1 MLLEQIAKRADIN
14 YEATLTGFKWV
25 SRVPNLLF
33 GYEEAL
39 GYCVDPQN
47 VKDKDGISAAAMFVE
62 MMAFLAQSN
71 RTPWDILDEL
81 ALTHGHHATDQVVV
95 RVTQIVQVDE
105 VMKNLRNN
113 PPKTLGTLKV
123 NKIDDLAAGSG
134 DLPATDAIVIH
145 LSGNSE
151 VENAR
156 AIIRPSGTEPK
167 IKCYLEV
174 VVRNND
180 LLIARQISEK
190 ALQALVKDAAPLLN
204 GGN

>member
-1 MLLEQIAKRADIN
+1 
-14 YEATLTGFKWV
+14 
-25 SRVPNLLF
+25 
-33 GYEEAL
+33 
-39 GYCVDPQN
+39 VDPQN

-81 ALTHGHHATDQVVV
+81 ALNHGHHATDQVVV
-95 RVTQIVQVDE
+95 RVTETAQVGL
-105 VMKNLRNN
+105 VMSGLRTS
-113 PPKTLGTLKV
+113 PPKLLGGMAV
-123 NKIDDLAAGSG
+123 SRIDDLDLGFG
-134 DLPATDAIVIH
+134 NLPATDAIVIH

-151 VENAR
+151 VEKAR

>member
-1 MLLEQIAKRADIN
+1 MA
-14 YEATLTGFKWV
+14 V
-25 SRVPNLLF
+25 SR
-33 GYEEAL
+33 
-39 GYCVDPQN
+39 
-47 VKDKDGISAAAMFVE
+47 
-62 MMAFLAQSN
+62 
-71 RTPWDILDEL
+71 
-81 ALTHGHHATDQVVV
+81 
-95 RVTQIVQVDE
+95 
-105 VMKNLRNN
+105 
-113 PPKTLGTLKV
+113 
-123 NKIDDLAAGSG
+123 IDDLDLGFG
-134 DLPATDAIVIH
+134 NLPATDAIVIH

-151 VENAR
+151 VEKAR